1 VWKTLRVR
9 KLVEDAKLR
18 MLRTVPEGELEF
30 FLNGLKARDRL
41 RHKLLAIA
49 SLLTTRTVG
58 DYEAMPLPKS
68 LWGLYYLTRPF
79 RLAGKMLKVIPGSFE
94 NLVTTGR

>member
-1 VWKTLRVR
+1 VWKNSAVR
-9 KLVEDAKLR
+9 NLVEEAKLR
-18 MLRTVPEGELEF
+18 MLRTVPEGELKF
-30 FLNGLKARDRL
+30 FLNGLKVPDRL
-41 RHKLLAIA
+41 RHRLLAIA

-79 RLAGKMLKVIPGSFE
+79 RLAGKMLKVFPGSFE
-94 NLVTTGR
+94 NLVTRGR